1 MTIYEKINN
10 VVNPYYDRIIK
21 NKLLHIDGFGYFVIQ
36 DYEEA
41 YEDKVH
47 NKTITA
53 YSAEYMLN
61 TKGINLTFITTAGN
75 INDTSSTTIVTSNY
89 FFYREQQPDKSL
101 LHQLI
106 KVAPMWKIGY
116 VSGSLRGK
124 SRSFSET
131 DKGLYGF
138 LTNEVSQSYEA
149 LFVFDN
155 ENFII
160 NAYDT
165 TEVVKNT
172 NIVLSFDNLVKNA
185 KVSELSDD
193 VYTVINVS
201 GAENL
206 SIAKINPN
214 GTKKLYCLD
223 YYTGVLDPKATNY
236 YENYNEWMTNNAL
249 KRKVLEWERDSKEA
263 IYDKS
268 ETSYGSW
275 TALQKK
281 FNLLLLTQQAELTDM
296 QTYYDTANQNMSQYT
311 DYPDV
316 DSIPVKVLVK
326 KQEGW
331 VTYGEAKSNGYDIID
346 DSYIKAY
353 TTDGRQSVTLYA
365 YWKNYAQSC
374 ETNLNILKNGGRLYS
389 VRKADFESTS
399 SINPDYNVPSSA
411 TIQATGKI
419 VSNSVINHSVTPS
432 DGASEYSINALNN
445 EISSIQ
451 SERDKIVDRFS
462 YEKHFTDAEKLEL
475 DPYIIEGSF
484 SDDTFIVTDS
494 METKDYSNS
503 ETKVQ
508 VVDSSGNMIVKTVGE
523 LTQSDTI
530 MDDIY
535 VAGQLVDAGY
545 EKLEVVSQ
553 PSFSFELESTNFLF
567 IEKFK
572 PFIDQ
577 LIQIEEKKGSLF
589 GCILN
594 VELDDGNWVYPYLQ
608 EMEISYDDPD
618 NFSMTFGNR
627 FRLSNDTYAFNELHN
642 ETTSAVS
649 SVGSL
654 LSAVS
659 QPVVNGTIDTVTSYM
674 KSALN
679 LANQSIKATEDN
691 EFTLGSYGIKGR
703 QKSNKDGNIN
713 GYSPEQLWIS
723 NNKICFTN
731 DGWKTTKAVFGK
743 ILVDKEWKYGLIA
756 DAIVGKL
763 IMGNNL
769 ILSNSAGTLTFD
781 ENGLTITNGDT
792 MVGINPAGDYAL
804 DISRKSAN
812 GYADVLTVDNKGN
825 LTIEGGKIVV
835 GDGTM
840 GYIIDGLNGSI
851 TSIAVDSE
859 TGKPLFQL
867 TRDGHLDTSGVS
879 INGDAVITPSE
890 PYVPPSGSNGYIPDG
905 GWTPKGRTWLE
916 KVIDFVQNFFNPY
929 ATIRGW
935 VGPSDSDG
943 WRGVWQYYSPRTQP
957 KTIYDHLYNGG
968 YHLVDADWV
977 STQINNE
984 IAKNNQLLDNFYV
997 SKNSTDLT
1005 YYKTWADTEKFLQ
1018 NNYQS
1023 KSDMSDY
1030 YSKTETDNN
1039 FVLKSTLNNYS
1050 TTEKINK
1057 KFGVSSSDTFR
1068 KQTVT
1073 IDGAE
1078 YTILVSN

>member
-1 MTIYEKINN
+1 MTIYEKMNN

-47 NKTITA
+47 NKAIIA
-53 YSAEYMLN
+53 YSAEYTLN

-106 KVAPMWKIGY
+106 KIAPMWKIGY

-172 NIVLSFDNLVKNA
+172 NIILSFDNLVKNA

-316 DSIPVKVLVK
+316 DSIPVQVLVK
-326 KQEGW
+326 KQYAW

-365 YWKNYAQSC
+365 YWKNYAESC

-432 DGASEYSINALNN
+432 DGASKYSINALNN

-494 METKDYSNS
+494 METKDYSSS

-567 IEKFK
+567 VEKFK

-577 LIQIEEKKGSLF
+577 LIQIEKEKGSLF

-608 EMEISYDDPD
+608 EMEIAYDDPD

-627 FRLSNDTYAFNELHN
+627 FRLSNDTYTFNELHN

-659 QPVVNGTIDTVTSYM
+659 QPVVNGTIDAVTNYM
-674 KSALN
+674 KTALN

-743 ILVDKEWKYGLIA
+743 ILVNKEWKYGLIA

-769 ILSNSAGTLTFD
+769 VLSNSAGTLTFD

-804 DISRKSAN
+804 DVSRKSAN

-867 TRDGHLDTSGVS
+867 TRDGHLNTAGVS

-905 GWTPKGRTWLE
+905 GWTPSGRTWID

-929 ATIRGW
+929 STIRDW

-943 WRGVWQYYSPRTQP
+943 WRGIWKYYSPRTQP

-984 IAKNNQLLDNFYV
+984 IAKNNQFLDKFYV

-1005 YYKTWADTEKFLQ
+1005 YYKTWADTEKLLQ

-1050 TTEKINK
+1050 TTEKINE

-1068 KQTVT
+1068 KQTVI
-1073 IDGAE
+1073 IDGTE